1 MVKIRYSEDVVK
13 LISQLY
19 LSEQKIDFD
28 DFLDRLDEWL
38 SFFENHWNI
47 LIEPIKN
54 EFFDNYVLKLDYEE
68 LLNLDVPPSVEAF
81 KKDFYSS
88 PELIISLI
96 SSSLHILSIYKY
108 KNTRLVNFDEE
119 TRVNGV
125 NCRLSDPVTTKS
137 NLYKSSSN
145 NSSNVQP
152 NQSFNSVNNF
162 SDGVDSPSFT
172 VKQVNAIPYQE
183 LGQENRVK
191 KEQESPFSNIS
202 GHEFSL
208 AYNKQKS
215 IDDIDDFFDVNNEF
229 NGTTTTINR
238 LFGNT
243 STIDQVSILN
253 ELDRARSNLA
263 YQVNNDQTSG
273 MFTGSGNF
281 SGDTSYVNSLVN
293 NSQDNSDMN
302 NSQNNNESENN
313 GKISEKDPKRGN
325 EEVSEQE
332 NGFEKENTVLIIE
345 NKLNNILNNTKLSKY
360 IYLNEI
366 RYKYVI
372 VRIYNY
378 KPIISFNNLRSH
390 TIGCIAS
397 VLGQV
402 IRISKPKTL
411 ILFAL
416 FTCTKCDESFFKKF
430 NSGIFTL
437 PKNCI
442 NPCCN
447 NKFFVLNKHYIITN
461 TYQILRLQEYI
472 IDDMNNVKT
481 NSILDI
487 QIMDDLIGMYNLGNI
502 LNIIGIIKINN
513 EVTSFQN
520 GSNNSLVYKLYL
532 NTISVNIYNNN
543 NLNNSKHSNY
553 YKFINDIFYNESNR
567 FYLIATSLFPNLKGH
582 YHIKVG
588 LLLSLFGFNHTG
600 SNKILRN
607 GNKVKRENIHVLLI
621 GEPGVGKSHMLSCIS
636 SLGNHIVNG
645 NNISNSGLNV
655 GIIKDNNNEYNIEA
669 GLLVLYNNSI
679 LCIDELDKLN
689 STNILLEV
697 MEKQKVSIAKGGII
711 KTLNANTTL
720 ICALN
725 PTHSK
730 FKFSN
735 ENIIANN
742 IKLSTSLLS
751 RFDLI
756 FLIINDKNN
765 YYDKCDENNE
775 LVKKLKSFQ
784 KYDYL
789 NNVLINEYIEYSKKY
804 VNPKFTKEAKL
815 MLYKFFKE
823 ILEMSNNNCDA
834 NGNPINS
841 CLMKV
846 TIRQLQGLIRLCK
859 SRARGDLLNVITVD
873 HVKDVIEIFK
883 NTIYYPLYTVN
894 QNIVDPGL
902 KPAPVKKCNIL
913 KIFLNEIRMTNME
926 TMSNGMMRDIARD
939 LIEKNNLSMDPDEL
953 IYKGKKLKSQLRL
966 VNNMGYILK
975 DDTSWKINI

>member
-19 LSEQKIDFD
+19 LSEQTTDFE
-28 DFLDRLDEWL
+28 DFLARLDDWL

-47 LIEPIKN
+47 LIEPIKK

-88 PELIISLI
+88 PELIIALI
-96 SSSLHILSIYKY
+96 SSSLHILSISKY
-108 KNTRLVNFDEE
+108 NQTRLVNFNDDKK
-119 TRVNGV
+119 VNGV
-125 NCRLSDPVTTKS
+125 NCRLNDSVTTAS
-137 NLYKSSSN
+137 NLYKPSTNCTNVQTSQSNCVNNFYDADPSMNKKVNTKLYQKSGQENNVKREEDCFLNSLGPESSLAYPKKQSQDEVDDYAALLN
-145 NSSNVQP
+145 HFNDTVTTNSIFANSSN
-152 NQSFNSVNNF
+152 
-162 SDGVDSPSFT
+162 
-172 VKQVNAIPYQE
+172 
-183 LGQENRVK
+183 
-191 KEQESPFSNIS
+191 IS
-202 GHEFSL
+202 
-208 AYNKQKS
+208 
-215 IDDIDDFFDVNNEF
+215 
-229 NGTTTTINR
+229 
-238 LFGNT
+238 
-243 STIDQVSILN
+243 QVSILN

-263 YQVNNDQTSG
+263 CEVKNEQSGSIYSGSANFSGTMSYSNTQVNNTQAI
-273 MFTGSGNF
+273 
-281 SGDTSYVNSLVN
+281 NSP
-293 NSQDNSDMN
+293 MN
-302 NSQNNNESENN
+302 ISQNNS
-313 GKISEKDPKRGN
+313 G
-325 EEVSEQE
+325 V
-332 NGFEKENTVLIIE
+332 ENTPQLFQKNDKKIIQEDAEQDNIADKEDSTIIIE
-345 NKLNNILNNTKLSKY
+345 NKLNNILNSTKLSKY

-416 FTCTKCDESFFKKF
+416 FTCAKCDECFFKKF
-430 NSGIFTL
+430 NSGIFTS
-437 PKNCI
+437 PKSCI
-442 NPCCN
+442 NQSCN
-447 NKFFVLNKHYIITN
+447 SKLFILNKHYIITN

-472 IDDMNNVKT
+472 IDDMNNIKT

-513 EVTSFQN
+513 EVSALQN
-520 GSNNSLVYKLYL
+520 GSSNSLVYKLYL
-532 NTISVNIYNNN
+532 NTISINIYNNN
-543 NLNNSKHSNY
+543 NLNNNKHSNY
-553 YKFINDIFYNESNR
+553 YKFINDIFHNEPNR

-588 LLLSLFGFNHTG
+588 LLLSLFGFNHTS
-600 SNKILRN
+600 SNKMLRS
-607 GNKVKRENIHVLLI
+607 GAKVKRENIHVLLI

-636 SLGNHIVNG
+636 SLGNHVVNG

-669 GLLVLYNNSI
+669 GLL
-679 LCIDELDKLN
+679 
-689 STNILLEV
+689 NILLEV

-730 FKFSN
+730 FKFTN
-735 ENIIANN
+735 DNIIANN
-742 IKLSTSLLS
+742 IKLSNSLLS

-756 FLIINDKNN
+756 FLLINDKNN
-765 YYDKCDENNE
+765 YYDNCDDNNE
-775 LVKKLKSFQ
+775 LVRKLKSFQ

-804 VNPKFTKEAKL
+804 VNPKFSKEGKL
-815 MLYKFFKE
+815 MLYKFFKD
-823 ILEMSNNNCDA
+823 ILEMSNKNCDA
-834 NGNPINS
+834 NGNPINN
-841 CLMKV
+841 CLM
-846 TIRQLQGLIRLCK
+846 K
-859 SRARGDLLNVITVD
+859 SRARGDLLNVITAD

-883 NTIYYPLYTVN
+883 NTIYYPLYAVN
-894 QNIVDPGL
+894 QNTVETPV
-902 KPAPVKKCNIL
+902 KPAPVKKCNII
-913 KIFLNEIRMTNME
+913 KIFLNEIKTTNME
-926 TMSNGMMRDIARD
+926 KMTNGMIKDMAKE
-939 LIEKNNLSMDPDEL
+939 LIEKNNINMDPDEL
-953 IYKGKKLKSQLRL
+953 IYK
-966 VNNMGYILK
+966 VNNMGFILK
-975 DDTSWKINI
+975 DGTSWKINI